1 MIGRILTIVG
11 RELKGYFDQ
20 ATAYILLV
28 VFLGVNFFFFFQSAY
43 EIGEASLRPMLGLL
57 PWLLLF
63 FVPAVCMRALAEER
77 HAGTIELVLAQPI
90 NVAEFLV
97 GKFLGI
103 FAFLMIAMAATLG
116 VPLGLSS
123 GADLQWGVIVAQYAG
138 SAFLIAAMTAIGL
151 WASSLTRNQV
161 TAFILGISISFALYV
176 IGFEVVVASVPP
188 PFSVM
193 AGRLGILGHFGNV
206 ARGVIDIR
214 DVLYFVAL
222 TAAFLSLTYFSIM
235 RERLSR
241 ERPAYG
247 RLRLGV
253 AGLVALAIFSA
264 LAGGQLHGRLDLT
277 PGKLYTLSD
286 ATRDLLGGLD
296 DVVTMKFFRSDE
308 LPPEYAPLRRDIED
322 VLRDFDS
329 AGGGN
334 VNLVP
339 LGPDDDPEVLEE
351 ARLLGI
357 PAAEFTVVGDQERS
371 IREGYLGIAVQYA
384 GETEVIPLVQQTAD
398 LEYRLASMVRTLT
411 AERRPVVAIMEGHG
425 ELNQTSGMSIGVG
438 RLSDEYSV
446 QRLPLDPDRTAI
458 PDSID
463 VVVIAGPETPLSSE
477 EGAMLGSFLDRGGS
491 IMLLMSGTR
500 IDRQTRYASPSFHPA
515 LDSLL
520 ASRGIGVMPSVA
532 YDMTSNEPIPLQ
544 TAGGVVVRQYPLF
557 PIAFPLEHPITRD
570 GNSMAMR
577 WASPLHLEL
586 ADSTRVTPLLTT
598 TEYGGLLQA
607 PVSVDPTMEWN
618 SIVDPDALQPQ
629 TLAIAYQAEGGGRMV
644 VAGTPNLIED
654 GALRLPGGVAGLVF
668 FQNAIDWL
676 AQDEA
681 LISIRSKDRAAPQ
694 LLFPSAIARDM
705 TKWGNLLG
713 VPLLF
718 ILYGV
723 VRLTRR
729 RGTQRRAYESGGA
742 IV

>member
-1 MIGRILTIVG
+1 MMGRIWTIVR

-28 VFLGVNFFFFFQSAY
+28 VFLAVNFFLFFQSAY
-43 EIGEASLRPMLGLL
+43 EIGEATLRPMLGLL

-97 GKFLGI
+97 GKFLGT
-103 FAFLMIAMAATLG
+103 FAFLMIAMLATLG
-116 VPLGLSS
+116 VPLGLSL
-123 GADLQWGVIVAQYAG
+123 GADLHSGVIVTQYVG
-138 SAFLIAAMTAIGL
+138 SGFLISAMTAIGL

-161 TAFILGISISFALYV
+161 TAFILGISISFALYIV
-176 IGFEVVVASVPP
+176 GFEVVVASVPP

-193 AGRLGILGHFGNV
+193 ASRLGILGHFGNV

-222 TAAFLSLTYFSIM
+222 TAAFLALTYFSIM

-253 AGLVALAIFSA
+253 AGMVAFAVFSA
-264 LAGGQLHGRLDLT
+264 LAGGQLRGRLDLT
-277 PGKLYTLSD
+277 PGKLYTLSE
-286 ATRDLLGGLD
+286 ATRDLIGGVN
-296 DVVTMKFFRSDE
+296 DVVTLKFFRSDE

-322 VLRDFDS
+322 VLKDFDS

-334 VNLVP
+334 VNLLP
-339 LGPDDDPEVLEE
+339 LAPDDDPEVLEE
-351 ARLLGI
+351 ANLLGI

-398 LEYRLASMVRTLT
+398 LEYRLASMIRTLT

-425 ELNQTSGMSIGVG
+425 ELHGANRMTIGVG
-438 RLSDEYSV
+438 RLSEEYSA
-446 QRLPLDPDRTAI
+446 QRLIPDPARTAI

-463 VVVIAGPETPLSSE
+463 VIVIAGPETPLSPA

-491 IMLLMSGTR
+491 IMLLMSGVQ
-500 IDRQTRYASPSFHPA
+500 IDRQARYARPSFHPA

-520 ASRGIGVMPSVA
+520 ASRGLGVMPAVA
-532 YDMTSNEPIPLQ
+532 YDMTSNEAVPLQ
-544 TAGGVVVRQYPLF
+544 TAGGVVLRQYPLF
-557 PIAFPLEHPITRD
+557 PISLPLEHPITGD
-570 GNSMAMR
+570 GNSMVMR
-577 WASPLHLEL
+577 WASPLYLDQ
-586 ADSTRVTPLLTT
+586 ADSSRVTPLLTT
-598 TEYGGLLQA
+598 TEYGGFLLA
-607 PVSVDPTMEWN
+607 PASVDPEMEWDTV
-618 SIVDPDALQPQ
+618 VDPDTLEPQVLAL
-629 TLAIAYQAEGGGRMV
+629 AYQGEGGGRMV
-644 VAGTPNLIED
+644 VAGTRDIMED
-654 GALRLPGGVAGLVF
+654 GAIRLAGGVSGLVF

-694 LLFPSAIARDM
+694 LRFPSAIARDLA
-705 TKWGNLLG
+705 KWGNLLG

-718 ILYGV
+718 IVYGIF
-723 VRLTRR
+723 RLARR
-729 RGTQRRAYESGGA
+729 RGTQRKAYEAGGA
-742 IV
+742 LI